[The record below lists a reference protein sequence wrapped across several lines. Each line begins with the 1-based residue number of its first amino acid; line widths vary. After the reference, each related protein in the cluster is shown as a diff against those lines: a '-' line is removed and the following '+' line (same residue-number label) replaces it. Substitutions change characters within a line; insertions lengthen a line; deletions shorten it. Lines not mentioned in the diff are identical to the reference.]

1 MTLSIS
7 CMVSEIFI
15 ILTLMSEILVPYG
28 YTDHDA
34 SSFGF
39 WGNLIGIV
47 GGVAAA
53 AVITK
58 TDKYRITSAML
69 IVGTIVGTA
78 GFQLSATYLD
88 VATGYWITF
97 SSLMIV
103 CFMNMGIQ
111 SYCLEYA
118 VYLAPDIGEALSGGT
133 VCQVFN
139 IFAFI

>member
-1 MTLSIS
+1 
-7 CMVSEIFI
+7 MVSEIFI

-28 YTDHDA
+28 YTDHEA
-34 SSFGF
+34 SSMGF

-47 GGVAAA
+47 GGICAAA
-53 AVITK
+53 YISK
-58 TDKYRITSAML
+58 TDRYKFTSALL
-69 IVGTIVGTA
+69 IIGTIFGTA

-88 VATGYWITF
+88 PKDYYWLTF
-97 SSLMIV
+97 TSLMVI

-118 VYLAPDIGEALSGGT
+118 VYLAPDIGESLSGGT

-139 IFAFI
+139 IFAFIQL